1 MEADQSRRREL
12 RRALSAAA
20 PHLKLA
26 VPAVIALAWLVRR
39 VRGHARRGTPA
50 ETASDTDVSHGS

>member
-1 MEADQSRRREL
+1 MEAEQPRRRGL

-39 VRGHARRGTPA
+39 VRGAARGAPA